1 MDIET
6 VLQEC
11 KEEID
16 DLNRKCHDICAENE
30 QYKSIND
37 ELQQSLEESAAGFE
51 EELAALEGENTRLA
65 EDNEEQK
72 KEIEALER
80 ELRKKQFSSLSN
92 HEANPLEDFDC
103 SKESVADEEWA
114 GVSQVVENLKEQ
126 NTTETKHMTDAEQTL
141 VQRNE
146 NQMKMMQILEDKFH
160 TLKAST
166 EKREVYLLETI
177 RRQKI
182 SIDSLYADLVC
193 TKEQVTKL
201 KEFAESPGQSNNGVD
216 RSSSFTGDDDES
228 KSSSKQADMLQSVM
242 EKQSAKKQ
250 QQQQQGWRLFGSS
263 TSDTSNKRASAASIN
278 GGDNTSLGDT
288 NTTIDW
294 EDKFNRI
301 QEENLSLKSNL
312 VQLQSQYKD
321 ALYKHKRTVEELQL
335 ANDAILLKNMA
346 LSEAIHGAAR
356 AEPTSS
362 SSDPLDKNDR
372 RDEGTGSLKSN
383 DDEVVEVATND
394 GDEK

>member
-1 MDIET
+1 MRGYS
-6 VLQEC
+6 
-11 KEEID
+11 K
-16 DLNRKCHDICAENE
+16 R
-30 QYKSIND
+30 
-37 ELQQSLEESAAGFE
+37 LEESAAGFE

-65 EDNEEQK
+65 EDNDEHK

-80 ELRKKQFSSLSN
+80 EVRKKQFSSVSS
-92 HEANPLEDFDC
+92 HGTDPLEDFDS
-103 SKESVADEEWA
+103 SKESVANEEWA

-126 NTTETKHMTDAEQTL
+126 NATEKKQASDVEQTL
-141 VQRNE
+141 TQRNE

-166 EKREVYLLETI
+166 DKREAYLLETI

-201 KEFAESPGQSNNGVD
+201 KEFAELPTQSNNGVD
-216 RSSSFTGDDDES
+216 RSSSFAGDDDES
-228 KSSSKQADMLQSVM
+228 KASSKQSDMLQSVM

-250 QQQQQGWRLFGSS
+250 QQQQQQGWRLFGSS
-263 TSDTSNKRASAASIN
+263 TVD
-278 GGDNTSLGDT
+278 DNTSVDDT

-294 EDKFNRI
+294 EDKFQKM
-301 QEENLSLKSNL
+301 QEENQSLKSSL

-346 LSEAIHGAAR
+346 LSEAIHATTKNA
-356 AEPTSS
+356 PSS
-362 SSDPLDKNDR
+362 TDPSD
-372 RDEGTGSLKSN
+372 GSEHKN
-383 DDEVVEVATND
+383 DDEVEAATGDVA

>member
-1 MDIET
+1 

-11 KEEID
+11 KEELD
-16 DLNRKCHDICAENE
+16 DLVNRKCHDVWAENE

-92 HEANPLEDFDC
+92 HDENPLEDFDC

-126 NTTETKHMTDAEQTL
+126 NTTETKRMTGAEQTL

-166 EKREVYLLETI
+166 EKREAYLLKTI

-216 RSSSFTGDDDES
+216 CSSSFTGDDDES

-250 QQQQQGWRLFGSS
+250 QQQDGVYLDRVLTIRATREHQQHSLLDGMVVVIILVWHLHKKESIFNLFLSLSS
-263 TSDTSNKRASAASIN
+263 TIHYSLYNTFEHGQSYRT
-278 GGDNTSLGDT
+278 GDQPVVFS
-288 NTTIDW
+288 TTAF
-294 EDKFNRI
+294 ETPVF
-301 QEENLSLKSNL
+301 L
-312 VQLQSQYKD
+312 V
-321 ALYKHKRTVEELQL
+321 LYR
-335 ANDAILLKNMA
+335 
-346 LSEAIHGAAR
+346 
-356 AEPTSS
+356 PTSS
-362 SSDPLDKNDR
+362 MPGLGSAIDTLDPNRSTTLPS
-372 RDEGTGSLKSN
+372 T
-383 DDEVVEVATND
+383 
-394 GDEK
+394 